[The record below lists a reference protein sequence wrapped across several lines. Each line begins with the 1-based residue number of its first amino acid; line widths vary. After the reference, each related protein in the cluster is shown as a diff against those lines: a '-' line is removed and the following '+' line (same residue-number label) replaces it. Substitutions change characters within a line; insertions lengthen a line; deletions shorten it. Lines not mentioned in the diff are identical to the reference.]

1 MTEGKPSIF
10 KGGTNLF
17 SSGSGSM
24 VLIVPKS
31 IIKDLKLDTENK
43 KAYFNI
49 YLNKKT
55 KEIIYKF
62 IEEEEK

>member
-1 MTEGKPSIF
+1 MTEGKLSSF

-31 IIKDLKLDTENK
+31 IIKDLNLDTEKK

-49 YLNKKT
+49 YLNKKN

-62 IEEEEK
+62 IEEGEK